1 MAINR
6 FPPGSI
12 RDRVAQYG
20 DHWMTDG
27 GLMPVGRHLSAE
39 VADEE
44 AINYCMRC
52 TSWPHKSFAEREKYR
67 RGSFLDRAFLGHP
80 VRKPLPWL
88 R

>member
-12 RDRVAQYG
+12 RARVAQFG
-20 DHWMTDG
+20 DQWMTNG
-27 GLMPVGRHLSAE
+27 GLMPVGRDLSAE
-39 VADEE
+39 VADEM
-44 AINYCMRC
+44 AINYAMRC
-52 TSWPHKSFAEREKYR
+52 TSWPNTTFEQREKFR
-67 RGSFLDRAFLGHP
+67 RGSFVDRAFMGHP